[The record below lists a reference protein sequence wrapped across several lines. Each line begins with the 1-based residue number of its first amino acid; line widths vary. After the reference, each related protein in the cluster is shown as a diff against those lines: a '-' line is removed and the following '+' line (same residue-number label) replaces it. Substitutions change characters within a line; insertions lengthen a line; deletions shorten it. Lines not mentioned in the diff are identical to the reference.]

1 MYPAFFP
8 GDRVYNRRE
17 EFGPTNMIEFRPP
30 ARVRRALAALLM
42 LGLVAPAPALGE
54 GQKLDWETGEGK
66 SYAIPALEVSGFIFG
81 LNQVN
86 RHFIDSKEYGSDFK
100 SIGDNLTHPLVI
112 DRDPFSINQLGHPY
126 QGNIY
131 FGFARSAGLDF
142 WRSLAYSLGGSLLWE
157 TAGETTPPS
166 LNDHINTAV
175 GGAFIGE
182 AAFRM
187 ASLLLEGG
195 GEKPGFWREL
205 GAAILS
211 PPTGFNRLVFGDRF
225 DKVFPSR
232 NPEVFIRLRLGAT
245 LTNEVNN
252 DINKNVKRQEGAA
265 DYSITYGL
273 PGKPGYEYKRP
284 FDYFHF
290 EFTAVPNAGEI
301 TDAIENVSIRG
312 LLGGRRYTLGENFR
326 GVWGVFGNYD
336 YFSPQIFRVSA
347 TAVSMG
353 TVFQWWLS
361 RHVALQGTALGGL
374 GLGAAGTVGD
384 RAEREYHY
392 GLTPLTLLG
401 LRLIFGDRAMLEA
414 TGRQYYVAG
423 TSSNRETGVDTSHFS
438 QDVILRG
445 SVGVTVRLWGPHA
458 LGVQYLVTSR
468 HFGAPDL
475 RDRHQSVQTVT
486 LSYNFLGHTRFGA
499 VEWRPDQ

>member
-1 MYPAFFP
+1 MRTWLLTA
-8 GDRVYNRRE
+8 V
-17 EFGPTNMIEFRPP
+17 
-30 ARVRRALAALLM
+30 LAIA
-42 LGLVAPAPALGE
+42 LVAPLPAAAAEPLS
-54 GQKLDWETGEGK
+54 WETGEGK
-66 SYAIPALEVSGFIFG
+66 SYIIPALEIGGFLTG
-81 LNQVN
+81 MNQVN
-86 RHFIDSKEYGSDFK
+86 RHLIDPKEYGSDGH
-100 SIGDNLTHPLVI
+100 SIWRNLREPLVI

-157 TAGETTPPS
+157 IAGETTPPA
-166 LNDHINTAV
+166 LNDHINTAI

-205 GAAILS
+205 GAAIIS
-211 PPTGFNRLVFGDRF
+211 PPTGFNRLAFGDRF
-225 DKVFPSR
+225 DAVFPSR
-232 NPEVFIRLRLGAT
+232 NPEIFIRFRLGAT

-252 DINKNVKRQEGAA
+252 DIDKDVKRQEGAA

-290 EFTAVPNAGEI
+290 EFTAVPNAGDI
-301 TDAIENVSIRG
+301 TDAIENVVDPRAARG
-312 LLGGRRYTLGENFR
+312 AALRPGGDDFR

-336 YFSPQIFRVSA
+336 YFSPQIFRVSS

-353 TVFQWWLS
+353 TVFQWWLT
-361 RHVALQGTALGGL
+361 RHVALQGTALAGI

-384 RAEREYHY
+384 RAERDYHY
-392 GLTPLTLLG
+392 GLTPLTHLG
-401 LRLIFGDRAMLEA
+401 LRLIFGERAMVEA

-423 TSSNRETGVDTSHFS
+423 TSSNQERGVDTSHFS

-445 SVGVTVRLWGPHA
+445 SVGLTVRLFGPHA
-458 LGVQYLVTSR
+458 LGIQYLVTSR
-468 HFGAPDL
+468 NTGAPDL
-475 RDRHQSVQTVT
+475 RERHQSVQTVT

-499 VEWRPDQ
+499 VEWRPGAD

>member
-1 MYPAFFP
+1 M
-8 GDRVYNRRE
+8 RRLLA
-17 EFGPTNMIEFRPP
+17 GLL
-30 ARVRRALAALLM
+30 ALV
-42 LGLVAPAPALGE
+42 LVAPGVGAAEERTDSP
-54 GQKLDWETGEGK
+54 KLDWETGEGK
-66 SYAIPALEVSGFIFG
+66 SYAIPALEVGGFIFG
-81 LNQVN
+81 LNQFN
-86 RHFIDSKEYGSDFK
+86 RHVIDSKEYGSDGH
-100 SIGDNLTHPLVI
+100 SIWKNLTGPLVV
-112 DRDPFSINQLGHPY
+112 DKDPFGINQLGHPY

-142 WRSLAYSLGGSLLWE
+142 WRSLAYSLGGSLIWE

-166 LNDHINTAV
+166 LNDHINTGI

-195 GEKPGFWREL
+195 GQKPGFWREL

-211 PPTGFNRLVFGDRF
+211 PPTGFNRLAFGDRF
-225 DKVFPSR
+225 DAVFPSR
-232 NPEVFIRLRLGAT
+232 NPEVFVRLRLGAT

-252 DINKNVKRQEGAA
+252 DTSKDVKRQEGAA

-273 PGKPGYEYKRP
+273 PGKPGYQYKRP

-290 EFTAVPNAGEI
+290 EFTAVPNAGDI
-301 TDAIENVSIRG
+301 ADAIENVSIRG
-312 LLGGRRYTLGENFR
+312 LFAGRTYDLGDDFR

-336 YFSPQIFRVSA
+336 YFSPQIFRVST

-353 TVFQWWLS
+353 TVFQWWLT
-361 RHVALQGTALGGL
+361 RHIALQGTALGGL

-384 RAEREYHY
+384 RAERDYHY
-392 GLTPLTLLG
+392 GLTPLTFLG

-423 TSSNRETGVDTSHFS
+423 TSSAKETGVDTRNFS

-445 SVGVTVRLWGPHA
+445 SAGLTVRIYGPHA
-458 LGVQYLVTSR
+458 IGLQYLVTSR
-468 HFGAPDL
+468 NTGAPDL

-486 LSYNFLGHTRFGA
+486 ISYNFLGHTRFGA

>member
-1 MYPAFFP
+1 M
-8 GDRVYNRRE
+8 
-17 EFGPTNMIEFRPP
+17 
-30 ARVRRALAALLM
+30 RRALLIVILALVLAAPRPGAAAEPLS
-42 LGLVAPAPALGE
+42 
-54 GQKLDWETGEGK
+54 WETGEGK
-66 SYAIPALEVSGFIFG
+66 SYVIPALEIAGFLTG

-86 RHFIDSKEYGSDFK
+86 RHFIDSKEYGSDGH
-100 SIGDNLTHPLVI
+100 SIWKNLREPLII

-131 FGFARSAGLDF
+131 FGAARSAGLDF
-142 WRSLAYSLGGSLLWE
+142 WRSLGYSLGGSVLWE
-157 TAGETTPPS
+157 IAGETTPPA
-166 LNDHINTAV
+166 LNDHINTAI
-175 GGAFIGE
+175 GGAFMGE

-195 GEKPGFWREL
+195 GDKPGFWREV

-225 DKVFPSR
+225 DAVFPSR
-232 NPEVFIRLRLGAT
+232 NPETFIRFRLGAT
-245 LTNEVNN
+245 LTSEVSN
-252 DINKNVKRQEGAA
+252 DHLSRDVKRQEGAA

-273 PGKPGYEYKRP
+273 PGKPGYQYKRP

-312 LLGGRRYTLGENFR
+312 LLGGRTYDLGDSFR

-336 YFSPQIFRVSA
+336 YFSPQIFRVST
-347 TAVSMG
+347 TAVSIG
-353 TVFQWWLS
+353 TVFQWWLA

-384 RAEREYHY
+384 REERDYHY
-392 GLTPLTLLG
+392 GLAPLTLLG

-423 TSSNRETGVDTSHFS
+423 TSSDRETGVDTRNFS

-445 SVGVTVRLWGPHA
+445 SVGLTVRIFGPHA
-458 LGVQYLVTSR
+458 LGLQFLISSR
-468 HFGAPDL
+468 NTGAPDL

-499 VEWRPDQ
+499 VEWRPAAD

>member
-1 MYPAFFP
+1 MRAP
-8 GDRVYNRRE
+8 RV
-17 EFGPTNMIEFRPP
+17 
-30 ARVRRALAALLM
+30 AALALALLAVTGA
-42 LGLVAPAPALGE
+42 LPPGGGAPALAGE
-54 GQKLDWETGEGK
+54 KLDWETGEGK
-66 SYAIPALEVSGFIFG
+66 SYAIPALEVSGFILG

-142 WRSLAYSLGGSLLWE
+142 WRSLVYSLGGSLLWE
-157 TAGETTPPS
+157 TAGETTPPA

-225 DKVFPSR
+225 DAVFPSR
-232 NPEVFIRLRLGAT
+232 NPEVFVRLRLGAS
-245 LTNEVNN
+245 LTYSVDN
-252 DINKNVKRQEGAA
+252 DVHQDTNRRDGAA

-290 EFTAVPNAGEI
+290 EFTAVPTAHDVDN
-301 TDAIENVSIRG
+301 TIENVSIRG
-312 LLGGRRYTLGENFR
+312 LLAGERYRLGESFR
-326 GVWGVFGNYD
+326 GVWGAFGNFD
-336 YFSPQIFRVSA
+336 YFAPQVFRVSA
-347 TAVSMG
+347 TGASVG

-361 RHVALQGTALGGL
+361 RQIALQGTALGGL

-384 RAEREYHY
+384 RAERQYHY
-392 GLTPLTLLG
+392 GLAPFALLG
-401 LRLIFGDRAMLEA
+401 GRLIFGDRAMLEA
-414 TGRQYYVAG
+414 TGRQIYVAG
-423 TSSNRETGVDTSHFS
+423 TSSSTETGVDTRHFS
-438 QDVILRG
+438 QDVIVRA
-445 SVGVTVRLWGPHA
+445 SVGFTVRLFGPHA
-458 LGVQYLVTSR
+458 LGIQYLVSSR
-468 HFGAPDL
+468 NFGAPDL
-475 RDRHQSVQTVT
+475 RDRHQSVQAVM

-499 VEWRPDQ
+499 VEWRPDE

>member
-1 MYPAFFP
+1 M
-8 GDRVYNRRE
+8 
-17 EFGPTNMIEFRPP
+17 
-30 ARVRRALAALLM
+30 RRALLIVILALALAAPRPGAAAEPLS
-42 LGLVAPAPALGE
+42 
-54 GQKLDWETGEGK
+54 WETGEGK
-66 SYAIPALEVSGFIFG
+66 SYVIPALEIAGFLTG

-86 RHFIDSKEYGSDFK
+86 RHFIDSKEYGSDGH
-100 SIGDNLTHPLVI
+100 SIWKNLREPLII

-131 FGFARSAGLDF
+131 FGAARSAGLDF
-142 WRSLAYSLGGSLLWE
+142 WRSLGYSLGGSVLWE
-157 TAGETTPPS
+157 IAGETTPPA
-166 LNDHINTAV
+166 LNDHINTAI
-175 GGAFIGE
+175 GGAFMGE

-195 GEKPGFWREL
+195 GDKPGFWREV

-225 DKVFPSR
+225 DAVFPSR
-232 NPEVFIRLRLGAT
+232 NPETFIRFRLGAT
-245 LTNEVNN
+245 LTSEVSN
-252 DINKNVKRQEGAA
+252 DHLSRDVKRQEGAA

-273 PGKPGYEYKRP
+273 PGKPGYQYKRP

-312 LLGGRRYTLGENFR
+312 LLGGRTYDLGDSFR

-336 YFSPQIFRVSA
+336 YFSPQIFRVST
-347 TAVSMG
+347 TAVSIG
-353 TVFQWWLS
+353 TVFQWWLA

-384 RAEREYHY
+384 REERDYHY
-392 GLTPLTLLG
+392 GLAPLTLLG

-423 TSSNRETGVDTSHFS
+423 TSSDRETGVDTRNFS

-445 SVGVTVRLWGPHA
+445 SVGLTVRIFGPHA
-458 LGVQYLVTSR
+458 LGLQFLISSR
-468 HFGAPDL
+468 NTGAPDL

-499 VEWRPDQ
+499 VEWRPAAD

>member
-1 MYPAFFP
+1 
-8 GDRVYNRRE
+8 
-17 EFGPTNMIEFRPP
+17 
-30 ARVRRALAALLM
+30 
-42 LGLVAPAPALGE
+42 
-54 GQKLDWETGEGK
+54 
-66 SYAIPALEVSGFIFG
+66 
-81 LNQVN
+81 
-86 RHFIDSKEYGSDFK
+86 
-100 SIGDNLTHPLVI
+100 
-112 DRDPFSINQLGHPY
+112 
-126 QGNIY
+126 
-131 FGFARSAGLDF
+131 
-142 WRSLAYSLGGSLLWE
+142 
-157 TAGETTPPS
+157 
-166 LNDHINTAV
+166 
-175 GGAFIGE
+175 
-182 AAFRM
+182 
-187 ASLLLEGG
+187 
-195 GEKPGFWREL
+195 
-205 GAAILS
+205 
-211 PPTGFNRLVFGDRF
+211 
-225 DKVFPSR
+225 
-232 NPEVFIRLRLGAT
+232 
-245 LTNEVNN
+245 VNN
-252 DINKNVKRQEGAA
+252 DINKDVKRQEGAA

-312 LLGGRRYTLGENFR
+312 LLGGRRYTLGDDFR

-336 YFSPQIFRVSA
+336 YFSPQIFRVSS

-445 SVGVTVRLWGPHA
+445 SVGLTVRLWGPHA

>member
-1 MYPAFFP
+1 MRAWRVALLALGLLGTTSGLLPA
-8 GDRVYNRRE
+8 GV
-17 EFGPTNMIEFRPP
+17 GP
-30 ARVRRALAALLM
+30 ARAA
-42 LGLVAPAPALGE
+42 E
-54 GQKLDWETGEGK
+54 QLDWETGEGR
-66 SYAIPALEVSGFIFG
+66 SYAIPALEIGGFIFG
-81 LNQVN
+81 LNQFN

-112 DRDPFSINQLGHPY
+112 DRDPFTINQLGHPY

-166 LNDHINTAV
+166 LNDHINTGI

-195 GEKPGFWREL
+195 GERPGFWREL
-205 GAAILS
+205 GAAVLS

-225 DKVFPSR
+225 DAVFPSR
-232 NPEVFIRLRLGAT
+232 NPEVFIRLRLGAA
-245 LTNEVNN
+245 LTYDV
-252 DINKNVKRQEGAA
+252 DSNVRRDANRRDAAA

-290 EFTAVPNAGEI
+290 EFTAVPSARDVDD
-301 TDAIENVSIRG
+301 TIENVSIRG
-312 LLGGRRYTLGENFR
+312 MLAGKRYSLGDDFR
-326 GVWGVFGNYD
+326 GIWGVFGNFD
-336 YFSPQIFRVSA
+336 YFSPQVFRVSA
-347 TAVSMG
+347 TAATMG

-384 RAEREYHY
+384 RAERQYHY
-392 GLTPLTLLG
+392 GLTPLTFLG
-401 LRLIFGDRAMLEA
+401 GRLIFGDRAMLEA

-423 TSSNRETGVDTSHFS
+423 TSSSTETGVDTRHFS

-445 SVGVTVRLWGPHA
+445 SLGFAVRLFGPHA
-458 LGVQYLVTSR
+458 LGIQYLVSSR
-468 HFGAPDL
+468 NFGVPDL
-475 RDRHQSVQTVT
+475 RDRHQSVQAVM
-486 LSYNFLGHTRFGA
+486 LSYNFIGHTRFGA
-499 VEWRPDQ
+499 VEWRPDE

>member
-1 MYPAFFP
+1 
-8 GDRVYNRRE
+8 
-17 EFGPTNMIEFRPP
+17 
-30 ARVRRALAALLM
+30 VRRPLLIVIVALALAAPRPGAAAEPLS
-42 LGLVAPAPALGE
+42 
-54 GQKLDWETGEGK
+54 WETGEGR
-66 SYAIPALEVSGFIFG
+66 SYVIPALEIAGFLTG

-86 RHFIDSKEYGSDFK
+86 RHFIDSKEYGSDGH
-100 SIGDNLTHPLVI
+100 SIWKNLREPLII
-112 DRDPFSINQLGHPY
+112 DKDPFSINQLGHPY

-131 FGFARSAGLDF
+131 FGAARSAGLDF
-142 WRSLAYSLGGSLLWE
+142 WRSLGYSLGGSVLWE
-157 TAGETTPPS
+157 IAGETTPPA
-166 LNDHINTAV
+166 LNDHINTAI
-175 GGAFIGE
+175 GGAFMGE

-195 GEKPGFWREL
+195 GDKPGFWREV

-211 PPTGFNRLVFGDRF
+211 PPTGFNRLAFGDRF
-225 DKVFPSR
+225 DAVFPSR
-232 NPEVFIRLRLGAT
+232 NPETFIRFRLGAT
-245 LTNEVNN
+245 LTSEVSN
-252 DINKNVKRQEGAA
+252 DHLSRDVKRQEGAA

-273 PGKPGYEYKRP
+273 PGKPGYQYKRP

-290 EFTAVPNAGEI
+290 EFTAVPNAGDI

-312 LLGGRRYTLGENFR
+312 LLGGRTYDLGDNFR

-336 YFSPQIFRVSA
+336 YFSPQIFRVST

-353 TVFQWWLS
+353 TVFQWWLA
-361 RHVALQGTALGGL
+361 RQVALQGTALGGL

-384 RAEREYHY
+384 REERDYHY

-423 TSSNRETGVDTSHFS
+423 TSSAQETGVDTRNFS

-445 SVGVTVRLWGPHA
+445 SVGLTVRLFGPHA
-458 LGVQYLVTSR
+458 LGIQFLVSSR
-468 HFGAPDL
+468 NTGAPDL
-475 RDRHQSVQTVT
+475 RDRHQSVQTVM

-499 VEWRPDQ
+499 VEWRPAAD

>member
-1 MYPAFFP
+1 M
-8 GDRVYNRRE
+8 
-17 EFGPTNMIEFRPP
+17 
-30 ARVRRALAALLM
+30 RRALLIAALAVVLT
-42 LGLVAPAPALGE
+42 APRPGAAEERLS
-54 GQKLDWETGEGK
+54 WETGEGK
-66 SYAIPALEVSGFIFG
+66 SYVIPALEVVGFLTG

-86 RHFIDSKEYGSDFK
+86 RHLIDSKEYGSDFH
-100 SIGDNLTHPLVI
+100 SIGRNLTGPLVI
-112 DRDPFSINQLGHPY
+112 DRDPFSVNQLGHPY

-157 TAGETTPPS
+157 TAGETSRPS
-166 LNDHINTAV
+166 LNDHINTAI

-195 GEKPGFWREL
+195 GGETPGFWREL
-205 GAAILS
+205 GAAVIS

-225 DKVFPSR
+225 DAVFPSR
-232 NPEVFIRLRLGAT
+232 NPEIFIRLRLGAT
-245 LTNEVNN
+245 VTYDVNN
-252 DINKNVKRQEGAA
+252 DTSRDVKRREGAA

-273 PGKPGYEYKRP
+273 PGKPGYQYKRP

-290 EFTAVPNAGEI
+290 EFTAVPNAGDI

-312 LLGGRRYTLGENFR
+312 LLGGRSYDLGDNFR

-336 YFSPQIFRVSA
+336 YFSPQVFRVST
-347 TAVSMG
+347 TAVSLG
-353 TVFQWWLS
+353 TVFQWWLT
-361 RHVALQGTALGGL
+361 RHVALQGTALAGL
-374 GLGAAGTVGD
+374 GLGAAGAVGD
-384 RAEREYHY
+384 RAERQYHY

-401 LRLIFGDRAMLEA
+401 ARLIFGDRAMVEA

-423 TSSNRETGVDTSHFS
+423 TSSDRETGVDTTHFS

-445 SVGVTVRLWGPHA
+445 SVGFTVRIAGPHA
-458 LGVQYLVTSR
+458 LGIQYLVTSR
-468 HFGAPDL
+468 NTGAPDL

-499 VEWRPDQ
+499 VEWRPAAE

>member
-1 MYPAFFP
+1 M
-8 GDRVYNRRE
+8 
-17 EFGPTNMIEFRPP
+17 
-30 ARVRRALAALLM
+30 RRALLIAALAVVLT
-42 LGLVAPAPALGE
+42 APRPGAAEERLS
-54 GQKLDWETGEGK
+54 WETGEGK
-66 SYAIPALEVSGFIFG
+66 SYVIPALEVVGFLTG

-86 RHFIDSKEYGSDFK
+86 RHLIDSKEYGSDFH
-100 SIGDNLTHPLVI
+100 SIGRNLTGPLVI
-112 DRDPFSINQLGHPY
+112 DRDPFSVNQLGHPY

-157 TAGETTPPS
+157 TAGETSRPS
-166 LNDHINTAV
+166 LNDHINTAI

-195 GEKPGFWREL
+195 GGETPGFWREL
-205 GAAILS
+205 GAAVIS

-225 DKVFPSR
+225 DAVFPSR
-232 NPEVFIRLRLGAT
+232 NPEIFIRLRLGAT
-245 LTNEVNN
+245 VTYDVNN
-252 DINKNVKRQEGAA
+252 DTSRDVKRREGAA

-273 PGKPGYEYKRP
+273 PGKPGYQYKRP

-290 EFTAVPNAGEI
+290 EFTAVPNAGDI

-312 LLGGRRYTLGENFR
+312 LLG
-326 GVWGVFGNYD
+326 
-336 YFSPQIFRVSA
+336 A
-347 TAVSMG
+347 
-353 TVFQWWLS
+353 
-361 RHVALQGTALGGL
+361 
-374 GLGAAGTVGD
+374 
-384 RAEREYHY
+384 
-392 GLTPLTLLG
+392 
-401 LRLIFGDRAMLEA
+401 RLIFGDRAMVEA

-423 TSSNRETGVDTSHFS
+423 TSSDRETGVDTTHFS

-445 SVGVTVRLWGPHA
+445 SVGFTVRIAGPHA
-458 LGVQYLVTSR
+458 LGIQYLVTSR
-468 HFGAPDL
+468 NTGAPDL

-499 VEWRPDQ
+499 VEWRPAAE

>member
-1 MYPAFFP
+1 M
-8 GDRVYNRRE
+8 

-30 ARVRRALAALLM
+30 APVRRALAALLM

-54 GQKLDWETGEGK
+54 AQKLDWETGEGK

-81 LNQVN
+81 LNQFN
-86 RHFIDSKEYGSDFK
+86 RHFVDSKEYGSDF
-100 SIGDNLTHPLVI
+100 
-112 DRDPFSINQLGHPY
+112 
-126 QGNIY
+126 
-131 FGFARSAGLDF
+131 
-142 WRSLAYSLGGSLLWE
+142 
-157 TAGETTPPS
+157 GETTPPS
-166 LNDHINTAV
+166 LNDHINTAI
-175 GGAFIGE
+175 GGAFISE
-182 AAFRM
+182 AAFRI

-195 GEKPGFWREL
+195 GERPGFWREL

-225 DKVFPSR
+225 DAIFPSR

-252 DINKNVKRQEGAA
+252 DINKDVK

-361 RHVALQGTALGGL
+361 RQIALQGTALGGV
-374 GLGAAGTVGD
+374 GLGAAGTVG
-384 RAEREYHY
+384 E
-392 GLTPLTLLG
+392 
-401 LRLIFGDRAMLEA
+401 LIFGDRAMLEA

-445 SVGVTVRLWGPHA
+445 SVGFTVRLWGPHA

>member
-1 MYPAFFP
+1 
-8 GDRVYNRRE
+8 
-17 EFGPTNMIEFRPP
+17 
-30 ARVRRALAALLM
+30 VRRPLLILIVALALAAPRPGAAAEPLS
-42 LGLVAPAPALGE
+42 
-54 GQKLDWETGEGK
+54 WETGEGK
-66 SYAIPALEVSGFIFG
+66 SYVIPALEIAGFLTG

-86 RHFIDSKEYGSDFK
+86 RHFIDSKEYGSDGH
-100 SIGDNLTHPLVI
+100 SIWKNLREPLII
-112 DRDPFSINQLGHPY
+112 DKDPFSINQLGHPY

-131 FGFARSAGLDF
+131 FGAARSAGLDF
-142 WRSLAYSLGGSLLWE
+142 WRSLGYSLGGSVLWE
-157 TAGETTPPS
+157 IAGETTPPA
-166 LNDHINTAV
+166 LNDHINTAI
-175 GGAFIGE
+175 GGSFMGE

-195 GEKPGFWREL
+195 GDKPGFWREV

-211 PPTGFNRLVFGDRF
+211 PPTGFNRLAFGDRF
-225 DKVFPSR
+225 DAVFPSR
-232 NPEVFIRLRLGAT
+232 NPEIFIRFRLGAT
-245 LTNEVNN
+245 LTSEVNN
-252 DINKNVKRQEGAA
+252 DHLSRDVKRQEGAA

-273 PGKPGYEYKRP
+273 PGKPGYQYKRP

-290 EFTAVPNAGEI
+290 EFTAVPNAGDI

-312 LLGGRRYTLGENFR
+312 LLGGRTYDLGDNFR

-336 YFSPQIFRVSA
+336 YFSPQIFRVST

-353 TVFQWWLS
+353 TVFQWWLA
-361 RHVALQGTALGGL
+361 RQVALQGTALGGL

-384 RAEREYHY
+384 RAERDYHY

-423 TSSNRETGVDTSHFS
+423 TSSTQETGVDTRNFS

-445 SVGVTVRLWGPHA
+445 SVGLTVRIFGPHA
-458 LGVQYLVTSR
+458 LGLQFLVSSR
-468 HFGAPDL
+468 NTGAPDL

-499 VEWRPDQ
+499 VEWRPAAD

>member
-1 MYPAFFP
+1 MR
-8 GDRVYNRRE
+8 RV
-17 EFGPTNMIEFRPP
+17 
-30 ARVRRALAALLM
+30 ALALLIFSGV
-42 LGLVAPAPALGE
+42 LAAAGGPGPLSARAARAAE
-54 GQKLDWETGEGK
+54 KLDWETGEGK
-66 SYAIPALEVSGFIFG
+66 SYAIPALEIGGFLFG

-86 RHFIDSKEYGSDFK
+86 RHLIDSKEYGTDFK

-112 DRDPFSINQLGHPY
+112 DHDPFTINQLGHPY

-166 LNDHINTAV
+166 LNDHINTAI

-225 DKVFPSR
+225 DAVFPSR
-232 NPEVFIRLRLGAT
+232 NPEVFIRLRLGVS
-245 LTNEVNN
+245 LTYDVQSDVRLDNR
-252 DINKNVKRQEGAA
+252 RQDGAA
-265 DYSITYGL
+265 EYSITYGL

-290 EFTAVPNAGEI
+290 EFTAVPSARQVDD
-301 TDAIENVSIRG
+301 TIENVSIRG
-312 LLGGRRYTLGENFR
+312 MLAGRRYSVGENFR
-326 GVWGVFGNYD
+326 GIWGVFGNFD
-336 YFSPQIFRVSA
+336 YFSPQAFRVSA
-347 TAVSMG
+347 TGASLG

-361 RHVALQGTALGGL
+361 RQIALQGTALGGL

-392 GLTPLTLLG
+392 GLAPFSLLG
-401 LRLIFGDRAMLEA
+401 GRLIFGDRAMLEA
-414 TGRQYYVAG
+414 TGRQIYVAG
-423 TSSNRETGVDTSHFS
+423 TSSSTETGIDTRNFS

-445 SVGVTVRLWGPHA
+445 SAGFTVRLFGPHA
-458 LGVQYLVTSR
+458 LGIQYLVTSR
-468 HFGAPDL
+468 NFGAPDL
-475 RDRHQSVQTVT
+475 RDRHQSVQAVM